1 MERRSGCVRSAWST
15 VGVEALSKNLEI
27 DVNFQVVPGFWIG
40 SETPRPKR
48 QRLSAWIDLDCLSKA
63 E

>member
-1 MERRSGCVRSAWST
+1 